1 MAMRLN
7 RSMVCSDKGFKY
19 VMKRRLELINY
30 TNCESDAKLSKLLSF
45 ASDLLFHQIALKQFV
60 FV

>member
-1 MAMRLN
+1 
-7 RSMVCSDKGFKY
+7 MVCSDKGFKY